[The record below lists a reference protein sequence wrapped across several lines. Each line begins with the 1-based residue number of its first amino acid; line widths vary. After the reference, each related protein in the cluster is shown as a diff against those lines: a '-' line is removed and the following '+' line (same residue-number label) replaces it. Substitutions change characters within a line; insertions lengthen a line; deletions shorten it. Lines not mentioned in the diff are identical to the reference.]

1 MCLQRNIKIVSYTN
15 TIDFLINLNESQI
28 HLNKHGTIEFT
39 KNFKKFLYNLN
50 SRDLGNSEGFDQY
63 EVNFPNFVRNMLHS
77 DHNGNLNEKGS
88 QESIIVSEYNNYN
101 DSNDLI
107 DNLTDIR

>member
-1 MCLQRNIKIVSYTN
+1 MCLQRNIKVVSYTN
-15 TIDFLINLNESQI
+15 TIDFSINLNESQI

-63 EVNFPNFVRNMLHS
+63 EANFPNFVRNMLHS
-77 DHNGNLNEKGS
+77 DHNENLNEKGS
-88 QESIIVSEYNNYN
+88 EESIIVSEYNN
-101 DSNDLI
+101 
-107 DNLTDIR
+107 